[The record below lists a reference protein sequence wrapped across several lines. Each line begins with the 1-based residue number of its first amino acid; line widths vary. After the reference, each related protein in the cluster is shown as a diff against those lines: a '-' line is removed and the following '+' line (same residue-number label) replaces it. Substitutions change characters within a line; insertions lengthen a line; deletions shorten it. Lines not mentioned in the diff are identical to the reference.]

1 MRYHDIYHDNMNNG
15 EGLRTVLWVAGCNH
29 HCKNCQNPDTWDP
42 NGGIPFDTDA
52 HDELFDA
59 LEPDYCDGLTLS
71 GGDPLYP
78 QNRKDVLKIIHDF
91 RLRFWWTKTIWL
103 YTGYTMEELE
113 KENDADVREILY
125 YIDVLVDGPY
135 IEEQRNTKRYWVGSD
150 NQEIW
155 KKDEH
160 GRWYKT
166 EKQYEKSI
174 TEMNLDE
181 QHQKEMGCDC

>member
-42 NGGIPFDTDA
+42 NGGIPFDEDA

-103 YTGYTMEELE
+103 YTGYTMDELE

-160 GRWYKT
+160 GRLYKSPK
-166 EKQYEKSI
+166 EYEKSI

-181 QHQKEMGCDC
+181 QHHKECGCG